1 MTRFASG
8 KYRPDILRIVVIY
21 ALVGGVW
28 IYASGSAL
36 EMFVRDA
43 SIRISLEILK
53 GFGFVAVTSLL
64 MYLLISRYVQQLEA
78 SRESLRETDEQLRSA
93 LAASRMGVWAWNLRT
108 NAVFWSPECYDIVGL
123 KDFNGSFEAFAELI
137 HPDDKERVMETVS
150 HSLAV
155 DNAYTDEFRIIR
167 PDGRLC
173 WLLNHGR
180 VTYDAE
186 GAPLLLSGTV
196 QDITEQKIMG
206 EMLKESEERFRSI
219 VENSPNMIMIHAD
232 GKYVY
237 LNPAAVRSFGIADQ
251 QEYIGKPIIEA
262 VHPDFRG
269 CVRERINTIYR
280 DNQPALK
287 SEQKLLRKDGSSFWA
302 EITGIPT
309 VYNGHKSVQVIAIDI
324 TARKQYEADL
334 RGYSHRLIE
343 LDENLR
349 KHLAAELHD
358 EIGRDLTAI
367 GMNLAVIGTSV
378 ADTEPVKVG
387 EKIRDTVK
395 LTENI
400 SRTVRGIMAG
410 LRPPVLD
417 DFGLLAALRWHSRS
431 FSERTGVVIDVL
443 ADDSFPRLAA
453 EKETALFRIA
463 QEALMNAAKHADVH
477 SVTIMLKVCDETIRL
492 AIADQGK
499 GFMAGIAGDS
509 PREGSGWGLK
519 IMRERAEAIGGHFQV
534 ESAAGGGTAVTV
546 TVPVKEV

>member
-1 MTRFASG
+1 
-8 KYRPDILRIVVIY
+8 
-21 ALVGGVW
+21 
-28 IYASGSAL
+28 
-36 EMFVRDA
+36 
-43 SIRISLEILK
+43 
-53 GFGFVAVTSLL
+53 
-64 MYLLISRYVQQLEA
+64 
-78 SRESLRETDEQLRSA
+78 
-93 LAASRMGVWAWNLRT
+93 
-108 NAVFWSPECYDIVGL
+108 
-123 KDFNGSFEAFAELI
+123 
-137 HPDDKERVMETVS
+137 
-150 HSLAV
+150 
-155 DNAYTDEFRIIR
+155 
-167 PDGRLC
+167 
-173 WLLNHGR
+173 
-180 VTYDAE
+180 
-186 GAPLLLSGTV
+186 
-196 QDITEQKIMG
+196 
-206 EMLKESEERFRSI
+206 
-219 VENSPNMIMIHAD
+219 
-232 GKYVY
+232 
-237 LNPAAVRSFGIADQ
+237 
-251 QEYIGKPIIEA
+251 
-262 VHPDFRG
+262 
-269 CVRERINTIYR
+269 
-280 DNQPALK
+280 
-287 SEQKLLRKDGSSFWA
+287 
-302 EITGIPT
+302 
-309 VYNGHKSVQVIAIDI
+309 VQVIAIDI

-367 GMNLAVIGTSV
+367 GMNLAVIGTGV

-477 SVTIMLKVCDETIRL
+477 SVTIMLKVSDETIRL
-492 AIADQGK
+492 AIADQGN

-509 PREGSGWGLK
+509 PRDGSGWGLK

-546 TVPVKEV
+546 IVAVKEA